1 MTIKSTSPISYGD
14 PAQPTTP
21 LPTQGMDDIEKI
33 AFCLEKVG
41 QGLENLAKRTA
52 ICEDA
57 IRKQPPPG
65 ADMIQ
70 YKPEGYEKHLNI
82 KEILDDLYSRL
93 NKLEDRLS

>member
-1 MTIKSTSPISYGD
+1 M
-14 PAQPTTP
+14 
-21 LPTQGMDDIEKI
+21 
-33 AFCLEKVG
+33 G